1 MLRVTWGLMGLIVY
15 MSDNL
20 DGVLY
25 HMSDN
30 WDSVRAYER

>member
-1 MLRVTWGLMGLIVY
+1 MLRVTRGLMGLIVY
-15 MSDNL
+15 MSDNW